1 MKKAWLV
8 AIPFVLSIALFLTGG
23 IRITLGQTP
32 PANVNLGGGTPP
44 GVVNLGPNN
53 NISLSN
59 PLGGNCNDLLC
70 PMHAVINFLFTIAI
84 PLCGI
89 MVLVGGFQMLTA
101 AGDPAKFSNGRKT
114 ILYAVAGFAV
124 ILVAG
129 GVATLIQN
137 TLGGS

>member
-1 MKKAWLV
+1 MKW
-8 AIPFVLSIALFLTGG
+8 VLKITAPIALFLTGSIG
-23 IRITLGQTP
+23 TVFADNQPIT
-32 PANVNLGGGTPP
+32 
-44 GVVNLGPNN
+44 
-53 NISLSN
+53 LSN
-59 PLGGNCNDLLC
+59 PLGGNCNDLTC
-70 PMHAVINFLFTIAI
+70 PAQAIINFLFTIAI

-124 ILVAG
+124 VLIAG
-129 GVATLIQN
+129 GVATLIRN

>member
-1 MKKAWLV
+1 MNWSLLPKAFASQQPLSLV
-8 AIPFVLSIALFLTGG
+8 
-23 IRITLGQTP
+23 
-32 PANVNLGGGTPP
+32 
-44 GVVNLGPNN
+44 
-53 NISLSN
+53 N
-59 PLGGNCNDLLC
+59 PLDPQNTGKCADILC
-70 PMHAVINFLFTIAI
+70 PMQAVINFLFTIAI

-101 AGDPAKFSNGRKT
+101 AGDPTKFSNGRKT
-114 ILYAVAGFAV
+114 ILYAVVGFAV